1 MSEAQRNEGPI
12 DRIVGRMEEAYLR
25 TVAELQRLA
34 RNAPHVTQEWVRQV
48 ASMDPMEMR
57 RRLFEAAT
65 GTDTLRT
72 VSTASLRFAT
82 SAVVELTVA
91 GRTRKCAPSCL
102 IYRQIDR
109 LKTPND

>member
-1 MSEAQRNEGPI
+1 
-12 DRIVGRMEEAYLR
+12 MEETYLR
-25 TVAELQRLA
+25 TVAELQELA
-34 RNAPHVTQEWVRQV
+34 RNALHVTQEWVLEV

-57 RRLFEAAT
+57 RRLIEAAT

-91 GRTRKCAPSCL
+91 GRTRKCAIVL
-102 IYRQIDR
+102 DLLRQIDR